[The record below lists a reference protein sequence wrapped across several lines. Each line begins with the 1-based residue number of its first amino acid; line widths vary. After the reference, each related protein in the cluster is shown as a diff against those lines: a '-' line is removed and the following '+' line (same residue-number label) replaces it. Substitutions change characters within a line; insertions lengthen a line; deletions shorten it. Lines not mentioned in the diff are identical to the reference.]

1 MPRGWRRATR
11 RLVGLALALLLLAPL
26 VAGAHVHGVGADP
39 SAACSVCTIVKHVPA
54 MVGAAS
60 GVATA
65 AFRAEGLLDAPAAA
79 PAHGECRR
87 PAGRAPPAFSSIPPA

>member
-11 RLVGLALALLLLAPL
+11 RLSGLALALLLLAPL
-26 VAGAHVHGVGADP
+26 VAGAHVHGPGADSSP
-39 SAACSVCTIVKHVPA
+39 ACGVCTIVKHVPA

-65 AFRAEGLLDAPAAA
+65 AFRTEGVLDGPSAA
-79 PAHGECRR
+79 PVQGECRR
-87 PAGRAPPAFSSIPPA
+87 PAGRAPPAFSSISTT